1 MHSTV
6 TESLPTSRAD
16 LLSRLATVRARTL
29 ALVESLS
36 EDALNRVHDPLMSP
50 IVWDLGHVATF
61 EDLWL
66 AQNAF
71 GVPPLREGLDRV
83 YDPFTA
89 PRSERAE
96 LPYLRSEV
104 CLGYLEEVRARTL
117 ELLSTA
123 DLTSDGGPLLAG
135 GLVYEL
141 ILRHEMQHSE
151 TILQTLQIMTAEAY
165 RPPRAAE
172 TATAPKPAP
181 KEMVLVPGGTF
192 EMGAPAQLRGTVFA
206 YDNELP
212 AHEVTLRAFH
222 IDRAP
227 VTNGDY
233 IAFIE
238 DGGYDRPELWS
249 AAGRAWLAE
258 KDRRLPRYWS
268 HDADGFAVRS
278 FADVERVDPGRPLC
292 HVSWHEADA
301 YARYAGKRLPTEAEW
316 EKAASLGRL
325 GSCEAPL
332 PVGRRAGERGAR
344 EPRPARLRH
353 GRVGRVRRGREP
365 VRRAS
370 DAR

>member
-104 CLGYLEEVRARTL
+104 CLGYLRGGPRAHARAAVDGRPDVRRRAAARGRARL
-117 ELLSTA
+117 RA
-123 DLTSDGGPLLAG
+123 DPAPR
-135 GLVYEL
+135 E
-141 ILRHEMQHSE
+141 QHSE

-165 RPPRAAE
+165 TPPRAAE

-212 AHEVTLRAFH
+212 RARGRHSAPSTSTGRPSRTATSSPSSRTAATTGPSSGRRPAAHGSR
-222 IDRAP
+222 
-227 VTNGDY
+227 
-233 IAFIE
+233 
-238 DGGYDRPELWS
+238 
-249 AAGRAWLAE
+249 E

-292 HVSWHEADA
+292 HV
-301 YARYAGKRLPTEAEW
+301 
-316 EKAASLGRL
+316 
-325 GSCEAPL
+325 
-332 PVGRRAGERGAR
+332 
-344 EPRPARLRH
+344 
-353 GRVGRVRRGREP
+353 
-365 VRRAS
+365 
-370 DAR
+370 